1 MEQLQRALHQDS
13 AEQKGV
19 VRVAAEHSHGAMLG
33 EAEDESLTYG
43 KWSMGYDQKSS
54 RGRTAPSLCVQDA
67 VHGALRL
74 NICLADFFF
83 GCLFGLFL
91 SGYKHVPCA
100 CLAIASSK
108 YVTCFGFYR
117 GLLQPREL
125 TLSLRQD
132 FGLLR

>member
-13 AEQKGV
+13 AEQKGM
-19 VRVAAEHSHGAMLG
+19 VRVAAEHSHGAMPG

-74 NICLADFFF
+74 NICLADFFLVVYLVYS
-83 GCLFGLFL
+83 CQDINM
-91 SGYKHVPCA
+91 YPVPV
-100 CLAIASSK
+100 LP
-108 YVTCFGFYR
+108 
-117 GLLQPREL
+117 LHLQ
-125 TLSLRQD
+125 SM
-132 FGLLR
+132 